1 MTKNKTPINISVEKV
16 GVLFFFFLF
25 FFFLFA
31 DGLVL
36 CVVGLELEP
45 QSSQM
50 FMTMVRHP
58 MS

>member
-16 GVLFFFFLF
+16 GALF

-58 MS
+58 LS